1 MYCEA
6 APGDDSDFHKYCTAL
21 RETDGRPS
29 PNRLEVSMTS
39 TTELSSTTIAS
50 STNGE
55 VAFLDLNILGP
66 GFWDRFAKH
75 MKKWGTVYL
84 MVGVLI
90 ACIVSVICGWM
101 LATFGVAACMLFMFI
116 WAFALGLE
124 VANARNR

>member
-55 VAFLDLNILGP
+55 VAFLDLNNLDT
-66 GFWDRFAKH
+66 FSWDDFAKH
-75 MKKWGTVYL
+75 MKKWGWVYFG
-84 MVGVLI
+84 VGVLI
-90 ACIVSVICGWM
+90 ACIISVICGWM

-116 WAFALGLE
+116 WA
-124 VANARNR
+124 VAIGWEASKAWHK